1 LFKNLIIQK
10 IIKEFLKK
18 EFSEENI
25 DFWVICENYKK
36 IADVSEM
43 KKEAERIWHL
53 YLDTSSSHQIN
64 VDNKARNRC
73 KEHLANPT
81 RTMFELAQTQVDY
94 FLNIKF

>member
-1 LFKNLIIQK
+1 MKFFWLIIFRFFS
-10 IIKEFLKK
+10 KEFLKK

-36 IADVSEM
+36 ISDVNEM

-64 VDNKARNRC
+64 VDNKARSRC

-81 RTMFELAQTQVDY
+81 STMFEMAQTQVQ
-94 FLNIKF
+94 